1 MQRCT
6 KDTKPWHHRVT
17 VSLCLDRINVS
28 RCYRLT
34 PGGPV
39 VPSPCAAAASAA
51 MQLPAAPIVYECPEM
66 MQRPR
71 PPPPPGS
78 PRSGF
83 AHGGAAHSTPSAA
96 SASEVPRRH
105 IMGVAEGSDA
115 KPVVAKSSGESIG
128 VAKEPS
134 APTSIVRYWLCNIS
148 GVLPVGNNHIHIC
161 YFSIGGKV
169 MRVHLS
175 EH

>member
-1 MQRCT
+1 MQRCA
-6 KDTKPWHHRVT
+6 KDTSPWHHRVT

-83 AHGGAAHSTPSAA
+83 ARGGAAHSTPSAA

-105 IMGVAEGSDA
+105 SMGVAEGSDA
-115 KPVVAKSSGESIG
+115 KPVVAKSSEGESSGGVAKSSGG

-134 APTSIVRYWLCNIS
+134 GSTSIVRFLL
-148 GVLPVGNNHIHIC
+148 VV
-161 YFSIGGKV
+161 
-169 MRVHLS
+169 
-175 EH
+175 